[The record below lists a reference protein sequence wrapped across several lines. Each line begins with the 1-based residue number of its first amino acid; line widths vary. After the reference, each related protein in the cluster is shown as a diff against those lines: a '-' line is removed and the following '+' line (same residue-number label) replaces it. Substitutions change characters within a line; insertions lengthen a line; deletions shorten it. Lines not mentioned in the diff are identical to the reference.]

1 MTRPGSIVPDDPDYQ
16 ETACLAAL
24 AVGLA
29 YSQRD
34 RQSCVEA
41 LACAHPRQLHGARQ
55 RTEGLVTVEPE
66 VRQTASDLL
75 TAAIHHTRMTEQGH
89 ARSRLP

>member
-1 MTRPGSIVPDDPDYQ
+1 MTRTASVVPEDPDYQ

-34 RQSCVEA
+34 RGSSIDA
-41 LACAHPRQLHGARQ
+41 LACAHPRQLRGARE
-55 RTEGLVTVEPE
+55 RTKGLATVEAD
-66 VRQTASDLL
+66 VRQTAINLL
-75 TAAIHHTRMTEQGH
+75 SAAIDRAQMTE
-89 ARSRLP
+89 

>member
-1 MTRPGSIVPDDPDYQ
+1 MTRAGSIVPDDPDYQ

-34 RQSCVEA
+34 RQSCIEA
-41 LACAHPRQLHGARQ
+41 LACAHPRQLRGARE
-55 RTEGLVTVEPE
+55 RTKGLATVEAE
-66 VRQTASDLL
+66 ARQTAIDLL
-75 TAAIHHTRMTEQGH
+75 TAAIHHTWTTEQDH
-89 ARSRLP
+89 ARSQLP